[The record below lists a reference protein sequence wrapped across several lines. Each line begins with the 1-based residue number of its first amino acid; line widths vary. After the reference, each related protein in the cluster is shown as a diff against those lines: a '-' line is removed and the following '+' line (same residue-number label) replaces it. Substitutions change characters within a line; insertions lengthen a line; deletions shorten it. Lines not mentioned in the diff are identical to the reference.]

1 MNKTEVAYLMAIIKT
16 SYPEYYRQTSEIE
29 DAVNIWSEMLIDD
42 DARVTGMAVK
52 HFIKTD
58 IKGYPP
64 KIGQIRG
71 IAADIKHKE
80 YEERKKLLELP
91 EPDRDKEPM
100 PEDIKHKLKALL
112 GR

>member
-1 MNKTEVAYLMAIIKT
+1 MAIIKT
-16 SYPEYYRQTSEIE
+16 SYPEYYRQGAEIE
-29 DAVNIWSEMLIDD
+29 DAVNLWSEMLTDD
-42 DARVTGMAVK
+42 DARLISLAVK
-52 HFIKTD
+52 HFIKTE
-58 IKGYPP
+58 IKGFPP

-80 YEERKKLLELP
+80 YEERKKLLELT

-100 PEDIKHKLKALL
+100 PEELKHKLKALL